1 MQYPIHFN
9 YLSQIM
15 FHLTQKILR
24 LQNQASDLSPLLLLK
39 LQWSLVFHKEIW
51 SPSKQ
56 KYSIAN
62 ITISI
67 MFDCLTS
74 PGDEYAGLADWSVV
88 VVSVWPSLKKKHIFM
103 NICLLCCSIYIPIC
117 CCSCQDI
124 KYNIPKSFIPV
135 SHVSYPCLPWK
146 TWMSPM
152 SPRSM
157 SPSPVSHVSPTIP
170 VSHLRIPTMFLLL
183 AVSFNSDRLNFNLH
197 IYIDH
202 FILYI

>member
-1 MQYPIHFN
+1 
-9 YLSQIM
+9 M

-24 LQNQASDLSPLLLLK
+24 LQNQASDPSPLLLLK
-39 LQWSLVFHKEIW
+39 LQKWFPVFHKEIW

-88 VVSVWPSLKKKHIFM
+88 VVSVWPSLKKKHISM

-135 SHVSYPCLPWK
+135 SHVSYPCLPSL
-146 TWMSPM
+146 SPM
-152 SPRSM
+152 SPTPSLSPTWESQQCFCSWR
-157 SPSPVSHVSPTIP
+157 SPSAQTASSSTCID
-170 VSHLRIPTMFLLL
+170 
-183 AVSFNSDRLNFNLH
+183 NNFISY
-197 IYIDH
+197 IYICLNSH
-202 FILYI
+202 CH